1 MEFRHVNSL
10 AVYIWLQFF
19 FFNQNHREQTVTIY
33 FSISVQFH
41 YNRLG
46 QYLICDKANLYLFR
60 LLRK

>member
-1 MEFRHVNSL
+1 MEFGYVNSL
-10 AVYIWLQFF
+10 AVYIWLQF

-46 QYLICDKANLYLFR
+46 QDLICDKANLYLFR